1 MQSGTYTIYNV
12 SFSKQVIDLSGGGA
26 IDGTPVIGYN
36 YDTSINENQ
45 RWTVQV
51 LAKEGDNQ
59 ATVRLINNG
68 TGTYMRAEPET
79 LGAGVVGSHVA
90 TKWTLV
96 KLEMGHYMIK
106 GQQGELVCSLKNG
119 GNSTQITLAAL
130 DDSDNRQLW
139 TFNEE

>member
-1 MQSGTYTIYNV
+1 MESGTYTIYNV
-12 SFSKQVIDLSGGGA
+12 GFSKQVIDLYEGGS
-26 IDGTPVIGYN
+26 IDGTPVNGYS
-36 YDTSINENQ
+36 YYTTINDNQ

-51 LAKEGDNQ
+51 LAKAGDDQ

-79 LGAGVVGSHVA
+79 LGAGVVGSHIA

-96 KLEMGHYMIK
+96 KLEMGNYMIK

-119 GNSTQITLAAL
+119 DNNTQITLAAL
-130 DDSDNRQLW
+130 DDSDNRQFW
-139 TFNEE
+139 TFDQE

>member
-12 SFSKQVIDLSGGGA
+12 EFSKQVIDLYGGGT
-26 IDGTPVIGYN
+26 IDGTPVTGYN
-36 YDTSINENQ
+36 YMTTINENQ

-51 LAKEGDNQ
+51 LEKEGDDQ

-96 KLEMGHYMIK
+96 KLEMGNYMIK
-106 GQQGELVCSLKNG
+106 GQQGELVFSLNNG
-119 GNSTQITLAAL
+119 DNSTQITLAPL

-139 TFNEE
+139 TFDQE